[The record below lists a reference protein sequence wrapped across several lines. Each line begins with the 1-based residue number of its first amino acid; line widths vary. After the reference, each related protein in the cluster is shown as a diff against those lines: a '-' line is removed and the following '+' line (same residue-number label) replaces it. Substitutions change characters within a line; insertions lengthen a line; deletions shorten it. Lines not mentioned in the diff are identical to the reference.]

1 MEKVMTTKVVVK
13 KIIKEDESTP
23 SMQVLLSVNKE
34 NSITFAIAQNS
45 EPTIIEMSY
54 NQLCSLSRMID
65 KAINDHYQTYSNSM
79 EKEKTSKIYID
90 DPIDW

>member
-1 MEKVMTTKVVVK
+1 MTTKVVVK

-23 SMQVLLSVNKE
+23 SIQVLLSVNKE
-34 NSITFAIAQNS
+34 NSTTFAIAQNS
-45 EPTIIEMSY
+45 DPSIIEMSY
-54 NQLCSLSRMID
+54 NQLCSLSRLID

>member
-1 MEKVMTTKVVVK
+1 MTTKVVVK

-65 KAINDHYQTYSNSM
+65 KAINNHYQAYSNSM

>member
-1 MEKVMTTKVVVK
+1 MTTKVVVK

-23 SMQVLLSVNKE
+23 SIQVLLSVNKE
-34 NSITFAIAQNS
+34 NSTTFAIAQNS
-45 EPTIIEMSY
+45 KPSIIEMSY
-54 NQLCSLSRMID
+54 NQLCSLSRLID

>member
-65 KAINDHYQTYSNSM
+65 KAINNHYQAYSNSM

>member
-1 MEKVMTTKVVVK
+1 MTTKVVVK